1 MLGGYKV
8 TQSEELELL
17 QLLEDEKNE
26 KNDETFFL
34 MW

>member
-8 TQSEELELL
+8 TKSEELELL
-17 QLLEDEKNE
+17 QLLEDEENE

-34 MW
+34 TQ